1 MEKQH
6 ASDITVIILS
16 KNEGKNIE
24 KCIQSAKLIAKRIV
38 VVDSGSTDDTVAL
51 AEACGAEVYHNP
63 WCGYAGQSNWALDN
77 CNITTEWV
85 FRLDSDER
93 ISEELAEEIHKEL
106 ASPEAAHIN
115 GYSMRIFIYFMNKK
129 LRFGG
134 TRKLR
139 ILRLFRFGTGRV
151 QNLPMDEHTIVDG
164 EVKLLKGSL
173 IHYDYKGLDAWLN
186 KHVWYSGR
194 EMQMVNAEIDET
206 GGNMQQ
212 HRKRSFYYKLPL
224 FWRARFYYWYRYYLQ
239 LGFLDG
245 REGKIFYY
253 LQAYWYRFIIDA
265 KMYEQKKA
273 RGIEE

>member
-1 MEKQH
+1 MEKKYT
-6 ASDITVIILS
+6 SDVTVIILS

-51 AEACGAEVYHNP
+51 AEANGAEVFYNP
-63 WCGYAGQSNWALDN
+63 WCGYAGQSNWALDH

-93 ISEELAEEIHKEL
+93 ISEELAQEIHTVL
-106 ASPEAAHIN
+106 SSPEAAHTN
-115 GYSMRIFIYFMNKK
+115 GYRMRIYIYFMNKK

-151 QNLPMDEHTIVDG
+151 QNLPMDEHTIVEG
-164 EVKLLKGSL
+164 EVKELNGSL

-194 EMQMVNAEIDET
+194 EMQMVNAEVEEDN
-206 GGNMQQ
+206 GNMQQ
-212 HRKRSFYYKLPL
+212 HKKRGFYYRLPL

-245 REGKIFYY
+245 TEGKIFYY

-265 KMYEQKKA
+265 KLYEQEKA
-273 RGIEE
+273 QGEDK

>member
-1 MEKQH
+1 MDNNYT
-6 ASDITVIILS
+6 SDITVIILS

-24 KCIQSAKLIAKRIV
+24 KCIQSAKQIAKRIV
-38 VVDSGSTDDTVAL
+38 VVDSGSTDDTVEL
-51 AEACGAEVYHNP
+51 AKANGAEVYFHE
-63 WCGYAGQSNWALDN
+63 WGGYAAQSNWALDE

-93 ISEELAEEIHKEL
+93 ISEELAQEIHTVL
-106 ASPEAAHIN
+106 ASPEAKHTN
-115 GYSMRIFIYFMNKK
+115 GYRMRWYVYFMNKK

-134 TRKLR
+134 THKPYF
-139 ILRLFRFGTGRV
+139 LRLFRFGTGRV
-151 QNLPMDEHTIVDG
+151 QNLPMDEHTVVEG
-164 EVKLLKGSL
+164 EVKELSGSL

-194 EMQMVNAEIDET
+194 EMQMVNAEVDEES
-206 GGNMQQ
+206 GNMQQ
-212 HRKRSFYYKLPL
+212 HKKRGFYYKLPL

-273 RGIEE
+273 RGAEE